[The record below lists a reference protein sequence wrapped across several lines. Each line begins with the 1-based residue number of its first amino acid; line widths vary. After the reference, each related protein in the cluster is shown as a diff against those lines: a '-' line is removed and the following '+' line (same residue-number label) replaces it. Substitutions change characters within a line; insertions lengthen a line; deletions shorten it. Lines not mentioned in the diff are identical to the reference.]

1 MRYRGRRTVNDN
13 YARHSLECEVRFFN
27 SEIPFLEGEIQRLK
41 ESLSRCKDSI
51 VKCGNFEFV
60 IEDINECK
68 IKKQIEDYEKL
79 IEDYTCYLSDISDVF
94 EKMGWNE
101 NG

>member
-1 MRYRGRRTVNDN
+1 MKDN
-13 YARHSLECEVRFFN
+13 YARYSLECEVRFFK
-27 SEIPFLEGEIQRLK
+27 SEIPSLNSEIQRLK

-68 IKKQIEDYEKL
+68 IKKEIEDYEKL
-79 IEDYTCYLSDISDVF
+79 IEDYTRYLSSISDVF
-94 EKMGWNE
+94 EKMGWK
-101 NG
+101 

>member
-1 MRYRGRRTVNDN
+1 MRIRGRRIMKDN
-13 YARHSLECEVRFFN
+13 YARYSLECEVRFFN
-27 SEIPFLEGEIQRLK
+27 SEITFLKSEIQRLK

-51 VKCGNFEFV
+51 VKCGNIEFV

-79 IEDYTCYLSDISDVF
+79 IEDYTRYLSDISDVF
-94 EKMGWNE
+94 EKMGWK
-101 NG
+101 